1 MVPVKLNKIRKVL
14 ASLGKR
20 IYWKFMTKK
29 MNLWMLSS
37 MAYGVTKKYEE
48 IFDGDTG
55 LAVDTFTE
63 QFVNGAK
70 SIMYELLGTMKMFF
84 SKSLEDL
91 EFLSGVALYVVLG
104 PDWNDF
110 FEEPIYVP
118 GERTEDGVP
127 QLIMRQKKCVLCTG
141 LRPGI
146 DLDHTKFKKNT
157 YGELLANAL
166 VALLQMIQ
174 DYVGNEYN
182 LVVKETKCLLRGDS
196 FNEGVTFFFSKDK

>member
-1 MVPVKLNKIRKVL
+1 MVPTKLGKFRKML

-63 QFVNGAK
+63 QFVNGAT
-70 SIMYELLGTMKMFF
+70 SIMYEILGTMKMFF
-84 SKSLEDL
+84 SKSLLDL

-104 PDWNDF
+104 PDWETF
-110 FEEPIYVP
+110 FEKPIFVP
-118 GERTEDGVP
+118 GEQTDDGVP
-127 QLIMRQKKCVLCTG
+127 QLIMRQKICVLCTG
-141 LRPGI
+141 LIPGVDI
-146 DLDHTKFKKNT
+146 DHTKLRENS
-157 YGELLANAL
+157 YGELLAKAL

-174 DYVGNEYN
+174 DYVGNKYN
-182 LVVKETKCLLRGDS
+182 LVVKETRCLLRGDS
-196 FNEGVTFFFSKDK
+196 FNEGVTFFFPKEE

>member
-1 MVPVKLNKIRKVL
+1 MVPVKLGKIRRAL

-20 IYWKFMTKK
+20 IYWRFMTQK

-37 MAYGVTKKYEE
+37 MAFAVTKKYEE

-55 LAVDTFTE
+55 LAIDTFTE
-63 QFVNGAK
+63 QFVNGAT

-84 SKSLEDL
+84 SKSLTDL
-91 EFLSGVALYVVLG
+91 EFLSSVALYVVLG

-118 GERTEDGVP
+118 GEKTEDGIP
-127 QLIMRQKKCVLCTG
+127 QLIMRQTKCVLCTG

-146 DLDHTKFKKNT
+146 DLDHTKFKENS
-157 YGELLANAL
+157 YGELLAKAL

-196 FNEGVTFFFSKDK
+196 FNEGVTFFFPKEE